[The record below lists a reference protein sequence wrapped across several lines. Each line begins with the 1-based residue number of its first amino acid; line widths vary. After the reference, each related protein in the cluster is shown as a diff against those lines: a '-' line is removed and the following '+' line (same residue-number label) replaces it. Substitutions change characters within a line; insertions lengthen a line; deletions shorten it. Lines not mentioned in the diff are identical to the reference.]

1 MDAEISSHAVSDPRQ
16 RIAAVLCVALEV
28 LWLIAVVAVP
38 LAAAPPDAMIGHFE
52 VPKVAVLR
60 VLSFAIVVVW
70 LVEWMVRPPH
80 VWPRL
85 PRVSATGLRSWLKR
99 DPSNWITL
107 TLGIYLVANIV
118 SAATSVSPAVSVWG
132 KRPGWDGYDLYAMLC
147 YTALYLVIVT
157 HLRSP
162 SQAWRLI
169 GALVVTGTT
178 VGIYIILQ
186 YLGLDPYLA
195 KGSALTRP
203 YGTLGNPVFAGA
215 VLVMTTTVTV
225 AAGFAL
231 IERFRSYWWPVA
243 LVAAL
248 TPQLLAIILT
258 LTRGAWVG
266 LVAVLASFGLSIIAL
281 VALDGKGGGKEGDG
295 PLDSV
300 VVGRVLSI
308 YPEITGS
315 GISQRT
321 DTWIG
326 SIELM
331 LERPWHDVTPI
342 GLPWARHPLGYGPEM
357 FRFTF
362 PLRSEPRVIAQFPYE
377 AHNFALHVGVELGIV
392 GLLSLL
398 AAVFAVLWI
407 GSRRLVVAA
416 HSMPQ
421 AHWTILGVC
430 PRIRSWRRKPP
441 RNNLLTVIWTLSWS
455 N

>member
-1 MDAEISSHAVSDPRQ
+1 MVAMDAEISSHAVSDPRQ

-60 VLSFAIVVVW
+60 VLSFAIGVVW
-70 LVEWMVRPPH
+70 LVDWMVRPPH

-231 IERFRSYWWPVA
+231 IERFRSY
-243 LVAAL
+243 LVACR
-248 TPQLLAIILT
+248 TG
-258 LTRGAWVG
+258 RG
-266 LVAVLASFGLSIIAL
+266 SYTT
-281 VALDGKGGGKEGDG
+281 
-295 PLDSV
+295 
-300 VVGRVLSI
+300 VVGHHPHAHPGCLGRACGRD
-308 YPEITGS
+308 GS
-315 GISQRT
+315 FPGPASAPPIREAKPT
-321 DTWIG
+321 YVCG
-326 SIELM
+326 
-331 LERPWHDVTPI
+331 RP
-342 GLPWARHPLGYGPEM
+342 GLIWVEYHRLG
-357 FRFTF
+357 
-362 PLRSEPRVIAQFPYE
+362 
-377 AHNFALHVGVELGIV
+377 
-392 GLLSLL
+392 
-398 AAVFAVLWI
+398 
-407 GSRRLVVAA
+407 
-416 HSMPQ
+416 
-421 AHWTILGVC
+421 C
-430 PRIRSWRRKPP
+430 P
-441 RNNLLTVIWTLSWS
+441 
-455 N
+455 